1 MTPLTPATPMHST
14 MSEHGGS
21 SFGNGSPTFPS
32 DSSSN
37 GSSSNGNCGKS
48 MHNAP
53 SLAALLQE
61 VPTDS
66 LLPVPVMNHS
76 VQQTTQQQQPQPPQ
90 QQQQLHPPNQQQN
103 GNSVNANIALP
114 PSLPNISERDINQA
128 VDTNPNL

>member
-21 SFGNGSPTFPS
+21 SFGNNGSPTFPS

-53 SLAALLQE
+53 SLQALLQE
-61 VPTDS
+61 GPPQSSDS
-66 LLPVPVMNHS
+66 LLPVPVMNHN
-76 VQQTTQQQQPQPPQ
+76 VQQTQQQQQPQQPPQ
-90 QQQQLHPPNQQQN
+90 QQQQQN
-103 GNSVNANIALP
+103 GNSVNANIAL